1 MSQPHHPFRVR
12 RTRAGFSLIEML
24 VVVTIVGILLAIS
37 GGAIG
42 RQIARDRVL
51 RSATVVQGML
61 TEASQLAVR
70 RRAPVRVEFNGG
82 ELQIIDRNTNT
93 VIKGR
98 SFGPTMDLRATLSLS
113 PSGGITIFPNG
124 RANSGIRISVS
135 GPDLTTVVSRTAT
148 GIVRR
153 E

>member
-1 MSQPHHPFRVR
+1 MSQPQHPTRIR

-37 GGAIG
+37 SGAIG
-42 RQIARDRVL
+42 RQIARDRVM
-51 RSATVVQGML
+51 RSAHVVQGML

-82 ELQIIDRNTNT
+82 VLQILDRDSGTL
-93 VIKGR
+93 IKGR
-98 SFGPTMDLRATLSLS
+98 SFGPTNDLRATLALS

-124 RANSGIRISVS
+124 RADSGLRVSVS
-135 GPDLTTVVSRTAT
+135 GPDLSTVVSRTAT